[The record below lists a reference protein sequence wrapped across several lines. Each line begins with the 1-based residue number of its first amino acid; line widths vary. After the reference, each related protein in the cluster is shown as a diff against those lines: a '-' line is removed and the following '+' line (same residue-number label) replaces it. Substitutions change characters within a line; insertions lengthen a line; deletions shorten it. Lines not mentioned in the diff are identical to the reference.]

1 VILCSG
7 ELNGRVPSGNR
18 TWKSLAFLL
27 TSEKGTLM
35 NDSQTKVYEMLTRV
49 RSFGAEHAAD
59 FPASSLGGEKFAAV
73 GGVVEALEE
82 HGAAQSAGG
91 SAARTS
97 TGAKRAARDSLRRQ
111 MTAVSETARAM
122 ESVQPGIAASFKM
135 PNTNGDQALL
145 NAARAFVGAA
155 TPLQNEF
162 IRRELP
168 ASFLDDLSVAVS
180 VFENAQSSQAQSTER
195 RVTATAA
202 IEAVVE
208 RGRQLVRELDAIVR
222 NKYRGER
229 ATLAAWESASRVERL
244 PRRKKVEQPTP
255 PTT

>member
-1 VILCSG
+1 
-7 ELNGRVPSGNR
+7 
-18 TWKSLAFLL
+18 
-27 TSEKGTLM
+27 M

-73 GGVVEALEE
+73 GGVIDALEE

-91 SAARTS
+91 SAAKTS
-97 TGAKRAARDSLRRQ
+97 TGAKRAARESLRRQ
-111 MTAVSETARAM
+111 MTAISETARAM
-122 ESVQPGIAASFKM
+122 ESTRPGISASFRM

-145 NAARAFVGAA
+145 NAARAFVAAA
-155 TPLQNEF
+155 TPLNNEF
-162 IRRELP
+162 IRHELP
-168 ASFLDDLSVAVS
+168 ASFLEDLNTAIS
-180 VFENAQSSQAQSTER
+180 VFENAQSSQTQNTER

-208 RGRQLVRELDAIVR
+208 RGRQLVRELDAVVR
-222 NKYRGER
+222 NKYRSVR
-229 ATLAAWESASRVERL
+229 ATLAAWESASRVEKL
-244 PRRKKVEQPTP
+244 PRRKKVVEPTP